1 MEQTSRLMVI
11 KKDGT
16 HVPFESER
24 ILRGIQAACGKRPI
38 DEDRKLAIVRDV
50 EDASHREYE
59 REIESAEIGR
69 RVARHLRDIDQV
81 AWVRYA
87 SEYLSFQTLDDV
99 EEAISEVRNA
109 RPPVEGQSS
118 LFPEQ

>member
-1 MEQTSRLMVI
+1 M
-11 KKDGT
+11 
-16 HVPFESER
+16 PFESER
-24 ILRGIQAACGKRPI
+24 ILRGIQSACGKRSI
-38 DEDRKLAIVRDV
+38 NEDRKLAIVRDV
-50 EDASHREYE
+50 EDAIHREYE

-99 EEAISEVRNA
+99 EEAISEIRNA
-109 RPPVEGQSS
+109 PPPVEGQST

>member
-24 ILRGIQAACGKRPI
+24 ILRGIQSACGKRPI

-50 EDASHREYE
+50 EDAIHREYE

-99 EEAISEVRNA
+99 EEAISEIRNA
-109 RPPVEGQSS
+109 PPPVEGQST